1 MKLYI
6 DTSLFPRGE
15 ALLPMIAKLNLKKIT
30 EIKVKT
36 NPKSFT
42 GSRVGVTIANALGY
56 ALDIPV
62 IIEV

>member
-1 MKLYI
+1 MKLYL
-6 DTSLFPRGE
+6 DTSK
-15 ALLPMIAKLNLKKIT
+15 ALWPTIAKLDLKKIT
-30 EIKVKT
+30 EIIVKP

>member
-1 MKLYI
+1 MKLLI
-6 DTSLFPRGE
+6 DTSNFP
-15 ALLPMIAKLNLKKIT
+15 LWPTITKLDLKKIT

-42 GSRVGVTIANALGY
+42 GSRVGVTIANALGF

-62 IIEV
+62 TIEV